1 MNGIRTS
8 ILSVILLIG
17 TIAFAQDSNVYHKDR
32 IVLKV
37 KPAYKGQCRLSS
49 FQLPQL
55 SALYRKA
62 NNSTT
67 KQLYPKHKGT
77 SKLPDLSTVY
87 EIKLPEA
94 YITTSLLDS
103 LMATGFVEYV
113 ERVPIRQLHYLP
125 NDPLVVLQDFMEAI
139 HAYEAWDVAQADQ
152 SVCIGIIDSGGNY
165 LHPDMENN
173 LRKNENDPING
184 IDDDNDGYID
194 NYLGWDFGENDND
207 PIIDDNSFLAH
218 GALVSA
224 LAAAQSDNGIGVSS
238 PAFNASYMLIKVTDS
253 QASLWNTNQAIV
265 YAADMGCDIIN
276 CSWGSSVRTQA
287 EEDAV
292 VYATAKGALI
302 VAAAGNV
309 NHDTAEYPAAFDQV
323 LGVASI
329 DAEDKKANFSNYGSW
344 VNIAAP
350 GIALYSAYTDELL
363 YYSKSGTSGSCPIV
377 ASAAALLKYSEP
389 DLGPL
394 EIKTRLEKTS
404 DPLNTTQA
412 LGGKLNLFRALTE
425 SGTGNPVISSL
436 KLHPNP
442 AHEKVELVVDLK
454 ESGFVEIRLKNN
466 VGQDMGLL
474 YSGDM
479 RFGLNSK
486 ELDMSSLRDGLYFIE
501 VKTQTDRRIDGLIIV
516 N

>member
-1 MNGIRTS
+1 MNHIRIGILT
-8 ILSVILLIG
+8 VLLFIG
-17 TIAFAQDSNVYHKDR
+17 FVALAQDSNVYHKDR

-37 KPAYKGQCRLSS
+37 KPAYKAKCRLSS
-49 FQLPQL
+49 FQLPVLEQYL
-55 SALYRKA
+55 QKNKKA
-62 NNSTT
+62 VA
-67 KQLYPKHKGT
+67 KQLYPTHQGKAQ
-77 SKLPDLSTVY
+77 LPDLATIY
-87 EIKLPEA
+87 ELVLPDSF
-94 YITTSLLDS
+94 ITELFMDS
-103 LMATGFVEYV
+103 LMATGFLEYV
-113 ERVPIRQLHYLP
+113 ERVPVRRLHYMP
-125 NDPLVVLQDFMEAI
+125 NDPLVGLQDFMESI
-139 HAYEAWDVAQADQ
+139 HAYEAWDIARADH

-224 LAAAQSDNGIGVSS
+224 LACAQSDNDLGVAS

-253 QASLWNTNQAIV
+253 EASLWNTNQAIV

-276 CSWGSSVRTQA
+276 CSWGSSVRTKA

-292 VYATAKGALI
+292 AYATAKGALV

-309 NHDTAEYPAAFDQV
+309 NHDKAEYPAALDQV
-323 LGVASI
+323 LGVASL
-329 DAEDKKANFSNYGSW
+329 DAEDQKANFSNYGSW

-350 GIALYSAYTDELL
+350 GIGLYSAYTDELL
-363 YYSKSGTSGSCPIV
+363 YYSNSGTSGSCPIV

-389 DLGPL
+389 NLSPL
-394 EIKTRLEKTS
+394 EIKSRLEKTS
-404 DPLNTTQA
+404 DPLNTSEA
-412 LGGKLNLFRALTE
+412 LGGKLNIYRALSE
-425 SGTGNPVISSL
+425 SGEGNPDILTL
-436 KLHPNP
+436 KLYPNP
-442 AHEKVELVVDLK
+442 AHQQLEVEWEMQ
-454 ESGFVEIRLKNN
+454 ESGMVEIRLKNSM
-466 VGQDMGLL
+466 GQDLGLL
-474 YSGDM
+474 HAGEM

-486 ELDMSSLRDGLYFIE
+486 RLDMSSLSEGLYFIE

>member
-1 MNGIRTS
+1 MNNIRTR
-8 ILSVILLIG
+8 ILSVVLLIG
-17 TIAFAQDSNVYHKDR
+17 MIAFAQDSNVYHKDR

-37 KPAYKGQCRLSS
+37 KPAYKGQCKLSS

-55 SALYRKA
+55 NTVLKKSAQHF
-62 NNSTT
+62 TT
-67 KQLYPKHKGT
+67 QLYPKHSRKT
-77 SKLPDLSTVY
+77 NLPDLSTIY
-87 EIKLPEA
+87 EIKLPEV
-94 YITTSLLDS
+94 YLTESLMDS
-103 LMATGFVEYV
+103 LMATGLLEYV
-113 ERVPIRQLHYLP
+113 ERVPVRRLHYTP
-125 NDPLVVLQDFMEAI
+125 NDPLVGLQDFMESI
-139 HAYEAWDVAQADQ
+139 HAYEAWDIAQADQ

-165 LHPDMENN
+165 LHPDMANN

-184 IDDDNDGYID
+184 IDDDNDGYVD

-224 LAAAQSDNGIGVSS
+224 LAAAESDNGIGVSS

-276 CSWGSSVRTQA
+276 CSWGSSVRTKA

-292 VYATAKGALI
+292 AYATAKGSLV

-309 NHDTAEYPAAFDQV
+309 NHDKAEYPAALEQV
-323 LGVASI
+323 LAVASL
-329 DAEDKKANFSNYGSW
+329 DAADNKANFSNYGSW

-350 GIALYSAYTDELL
+350 GIGLYSAYTDELL
-363 YYSKSGTSGSCPIV
+363 YYSNSGTSGSCPIV
-377 ASAAALLKYSEP
+377 ASAAALLKYNEP
-389 DLGPL
+389 DLSPI

-404 DPLNTTQA
+404 DPLNTSEA

-425 SGTGNPVISSL
+425 SGEGNPAILSL
-436 KLHPNP
+436 KLYPNP
-442 AHEKVELVVDLK
+442 AHQKFELSLDLK
-454 ESGFVEIRLKNN
+454 ESGPIEVRLKNSM
-466 VGQDMGLL
+466 GQDLGLL
-474 YSGDM
+474 YAGEM

-486 ELDMSSLRDGLYFIE
+486 ELDMSLLRDGLYFIE